1 MSSPTVLEARNP
13 SPRFWQSH
21 SLEDSRKNSP
31 LPLPA
36 IPGVPQFM
44 TSLPSLP
51 PSSRGILRVCVSKF
65 PYYKDTN
72 HWIRAHFIP

>member
-51 PSSRGILRVCVSKF
+51 PSSRGILRVCVCVCVCVQVSLL
-65 PYYKDTN
+65 
-72 HWIRAHFIP
+72 